1 MCNTVLSTE
10 PIPSFPCED
19 DVIGYYQQCLLVCI
33 QSLCH
38 LDILRWSV
46 RIVNPTNMSV
56 LSLYT
61 CTTYPTNMSVLSL
74 YTCTTYPTNISVL
87 SLYICTTYPTNMSVL
102 SLYTC
107 TTYPTNMS
115 VLSLYTCTTYPTNMS
130 VLSLYTC
137 TTYLVAFQQI
147 KTTLVRNDMDVNE
160 HQRLS
165 NTKLLVKEQ
174 TFYCRSTCIKI
185 K

>member
-61 CTTYPTNMSVLSL
+61 CTTYPTNISVLSL
-74 YTCTTYPTNISVL
+74 YTCTTYPTN
-87 SLYICTTYPTNMSVL
+87 MSVL
-102 SLYTC
+102 SLHTC